1 MKVLLIVP
9 SYNEEDNVLSN
20 YKKIIDAIR
29 KKGFEVDQ
37 IKFWIN

>member
-1 MKVLLIVP
+1 MKNKN
-9 SYNEEDNVLSN
+9 SDN
-20 YKKIIDAIR
+20 YKKIIAAIR